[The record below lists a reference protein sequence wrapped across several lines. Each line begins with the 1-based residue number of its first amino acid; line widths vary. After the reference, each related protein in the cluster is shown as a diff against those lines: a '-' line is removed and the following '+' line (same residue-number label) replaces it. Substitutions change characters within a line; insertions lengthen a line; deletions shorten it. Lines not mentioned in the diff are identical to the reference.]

1 MYQEMLE
8 MVDPSNIQQVLRM
21 QDDMGNTPLHEVA
34 FAGLAE
40 MVASILKYEVKETE
54 YEPLLY
60 VRNILGETPVYR
72 AAALG
77 NTNLLKYFVEDLER
91 ELRQHFHRTVD
102 NMSILHTAV
111 IGQNFGLSLFQ
122 SYSSILI
129 LSFVIRVHALI
140 PLLSLA
146 IVNIII
152 FLSFFWHCCWN
163 LTRQ

>member
-1 MYQEMLE
+1 
-8 MVDPSNIQQVLRM
+8 MVGPSDIQQVLRM

-34 FAGLAE
+34 FAGQAE

-54 YEPLLY
+54 ETEYEPLLY
-60 VRNILGETPVYR
+60 VRNILGENPVYR

-77 NTNLLKYFVEDLER
+77 NTNLLKYFVEDLEID
-91 ELRQHFHRTVD
+91 LRQHFHRIGD

-111 IGQNFGLSLFQ
+111 IGQYFGLSLFQ

-129 LSFVIRVHALI
+129 LSFAIRVHALI